1 MKSVGMEVSGCTI
14 VKIKPTYEERC
25 RANGGHINNSDR
37 TFDNFMRALNVDIRR
52 HLQIETLS
60 II

>member
-1 MKSVGMEVSGCTI
+1 MKSVGIKVNICMVG
-14 VKIKPTYEERC
+14 KIIPTYNQKC
-25 RANGGHINNSDR
+25 RANGGHINNSGR
-37 TFDNFMRALNVDIRR
+37 TFDNFMRALNADIRR